1 MNSYLVDDI
10 DHVFDAYGNKHF
22 VFSAASG
29 ACHPDGTDIAEP
41 KVTLVVPASRLHH
54 LAALLQQVVDTE
66 ADSPVLADTSPP
78 PLERLGGAIFSDAG
92 V

>member
-10 DHVFDAYGNKHF
+10 DHVFDSYGNKHF

-29 ACHPDGTDIAEP
+29 ACHPDGTDIVEP

-54 LAALLQQVVDTE
+54 LAALLHEVVDTE
-66 ADSPVLADTSPP
+66 AEPLVVADTSPP
-78 PLERLGGAIFSDAG
+78 PIERLGDAIFSDGG